1 MTRSGTTYEHFA
13 DTYVDGVQAINHRVQ
28 FSGFYIF

>member
-13 DTYVDGVQAINHRVQ
+13 DTYVDGVQAINQ